1 VKIGWI
7 GLGNM
12 GIPMAS
18 NLLAAGFDL
27 YVWNRTPDKAAP
39 LLALGAK
46 QSATLA
52 QLVDEC
58 DILFTMVS
66 DDDAVKA
73 IYTGANGL
81 LSAAVKGKLAV
92 DMSTIAP
99 DTSRFLAEQ
108 AKKVGLHFLDAPVSG
123 SVGPAKEG
131 TLVIMVGGQQADYE
145 EAKPML
151 DKLGKVAL
159 HLGPNGSG
167 TSAKLA
173 INLLLGIT
181 VQGVSETLLFARS
194 LGIRSEQM
202 LNIISESAVG
212 TPLIR
217 GKAAS
222 ILADDFPAA
231 FALKHMAKDL
241 RLAKEAGVS
250 TPLADTANASYRQA
264 LEGGLGEMDL
274 MAIIRHLEQKKE
286 VVATK

>member
-1 VKIGWI
+1 MIIGWI

-18 NLLAAGFDL
+18 NLLAAGYDVR
-27 YVWNRTPDKAAP
+27 VWNRTPGKAAP
-39 LLALGAK
+39 LVALGAK
-46 QSATLA
+46 ETATLSALVA
-52 QLVDEC
+52 QSDV
-58 DILFTMVS
+58 LFTMVS

-73 IYTGANGL
+73 IYTGSDGL
-81 LSAAVKGKLAV
+81 LSLSIQGKLAV
-92 DMSTIAP
+92 DMSTISP

-108 AKKVGLHFLDAPVSG
+108 TKQAGLRFLDAPVSG

-131 TLVIMVGGQQADYE
+131 KLVIMVGGERADFE
-145 EAKPML
+145 VAKPLL
-151 DKLGKVAL
+151 DKLGKAAFY
-159 HLGPNGSG
+159 LGPNGAG

-194 LGIRSEQM
+194 LGIGTEQM
-202 LNIISESAVG
+202 LDIISESAVG

-222 ILADDFPAA
+222 ILADDYPAA

-241 RLAKEAGVS
+241 RLANEAGVS
-250 TPLADTANASYRQA
+250 TPLAESVNATYRHA
-264 LEGGLGEMDL
+264 LESGLGELDL
-274 MAIIRHLEQKKE
+274 MAILRHLEGK
-286 VVATK
+286 

>member
-1 VKIGWI
+1 MKIGWI

-18 NLLAAGFDL
+18 NLLAAGYAL
-27 YVWNRTPDKAAP
+27 SVWNRTAEKAAP
-39 LLALGAK
+39 LTAQGAK
-46 QSATLA
+46 TANSLA
-52 QLVDEC
+52 QLAKES

-66 DDDAVKA
+66 DDEAVKA
-73 IYTGANGL
+73 LYEGPDGILA
-81 LSAAVKGKLAV
+81 SAGKGTLTV
-92 DMSTIAP
+92 DMSTVSP
-99 DTSRFLAEQ
+99 DTSRYLASRCHE
-108 AKKVGLHFLDAPVSG
+108 AGIRFLDAPVSG

-131 TLVIMVGGQQADYE
+131 TLVIMVGGEKADYE
-145 EAKPML
+145 QAKPLL

-159 HLGPNGSG
+159 HLGPNGAG

-181 VQGVSETLLFARS
+181 VQGVAETLLFARS
-194 LGIRSEQM
+194 LGINTDQM

-241 RLAKEAGVS
+241 RLASEAGVS
-250 TPLADTANASYRQA
+250 TPLAESASASYRHA
-264 LEGGLGEMDL
+264 LENGLGELDL
-274 MAIIRHLEQKKE
+274 MAILKHLEGK
-286 VVATK
+286 